1 MSEQTQIDRFL
12 SALRRR
18 LNRFRLLDSLVWTLA
33 GSAALLLIVSLTYIL
48 RGHAVPSIWY
58 LILVPV
64 IAVVT
69 LLSWWIVRRDIEAT
83 ARFADRF
90 FGLKDA
96 ISSYCHFR
104 KERRDGAVY
113 ELQGRTTATRVEA
126 ISPDSVQYVWPRR
139 LLATTAGLAV
149 ICTMLAFKD
158 ASPEVVEKLRV
169 QEETAVKTEEINR
182 FLDEMVEE
190 LEKSEDDKALAE
202 IDPAQVREWIA
213 ELKETGDRNEALRQY
228 AELERKMQEAAKR
241 LDQRRNENLLAKA
254 GEELQKAEEQ
264 EPRALGKKLEE
275 KKFREASDDLA
286 KMAPEEVDP
295 EKLDERTRELA
306 KLKSAAQR
314 MASAAAASARS
325 SSAGSGKEASS
336 SSDGQAKG
344 SASKSSGENAGTD
357 GQSGAGTGSEE
368 SLEGLLTRLD
378 ESVGKFEN
386 SLNRASLEKKQTGQ
400 CSSKTLG
407 ECRSD
412 REALLSDLQKLS
424 DSLCK
429 SASRSECQSR
439 LLSMCRK
446 LGQCQ
451 GYLGESKFS
460 SLSQCMSQGQGK
472 GIGAGS
478 VDSRR
483 EGESLVENSGQM
495 SQLQG
500 IKGQGPSDSSIEAAD
515 DGDGVST
522 RRSATREREFQRQVE
537 SFVQRDDVP
546 DDVKDGVKE
555 YFQRIHQSEAR

>member
-12 SALRRR
+12 FALRRR
-18 LNRFRLLDSLVWTLA
+18 LNRFRLIDSLVWTLA
-33 GSAALLLIVSLTYIL
+33 GSAVLLLIISLAYIL
-48 RGHAVPSIWY
+48 RGHAVPTYWY
-58 LILVPV
+58 VALPPV
-64 IAVVT
+64 IGVIT
-69 LLSWWIVRRDIEAT
+69 LLIWWIVRRDTEAT
-83 ARFADRF
+83 ARFADQF

-96 ISSYCHFR
+96 ISSYFHFR

-113 ELQGRTTATRVEA
+113 ELQGRSTATRVET
-126 ISPDSVQYVWPRR
+126 ISPGAVRYQWPRR

-158 ASPEVVEKLRV
+158 ASPEVVERLRV
-169 QEETAVKTEEINR
+169 EQETAVKTEEINE

-190 LEKSEDDKALAE
+190 LEKSEDEETLAE
-202 IDPAQVREWIA
+202 LDPAKVREWVDQ
-213 ELKETGDRNEALRQY
+213 LKETGDRNEAMRQY

-241 LDQRRNENLLAKA
+241 LDQRRNETLLAKA
-254 GEELQKAEEQ
+254 GEELQKAEER

-275 KKFREASDDLA
+275 KKFREAGEDLA

-295 EKLDERTRELA
+295 EKLDERRKELA

-325 SSAGSGKEASS
+325 SSAGSGKESSS
-336 SSDGQAKG
+336 SSDAQAKG
-344 SASKSSGENAGTD
+344 GASKSSGENSGTG

-386 SLNRASLEKKQTGQ
+386 SLDRASLEKKQTGQ
-400 CSSKTLG
+400 CSSKSLG
-407 ECRSD
+407 ECRSS
-412 REALLSDLQKLS
+412 REALLSDLKKLS

-439 LLSMCRK
+439 LLSMCQK

-460 SLSQCMSQGQGK
+460 SLGQCMSQGQGK
-472 GIGAGS
+472 GIGSGS
-478 VDSRR
+478 VESRR

-522 RRSATREREFQRQVE
+522 RRGASRELEFRQQVE

-555 YFQRIHQSEAR
+555 YFKRIHQSEAR